1 MNRSIAILGI
11 MTAGFALGFGGFM
24 IVPAIPAIILFIL
37 SSPESVRA
45 ILAGMMGSVL
55 ATSTLIIWERR
66 SR

>member
-11 MTAGFALGFGGFM
+11 MMIGFALGFGGFM
-24 IVPAIPAIILFIL
+24 IVPTIPAIILFIL
-37 SSPESVRA
+37 SSPESVKA

-66 SR
+66 TR